1 MYASARFAKDQNQG
15 GRIKWSR
22 AFRKQDAADFGHIHH
37 PPRFGAALPNSW
49 ARQARGGGI
58 DFTPFPNTK
67 SMSYFDCDK
76 IRYEG
81 PSSKN
86 PLAFKH
92 YNPDEVIDGKTMKDH
107 LRFAA
112 PYWHVM
118 RNELGDPFGG
128 GTARMPWDDKSNS
141 VENALKRVDVF
152 FEFLDKIGIDFYCWH
167 DRDIAPEL
175 ENLAASNA
183 ALDKVVARLKEKQQ
197 ETGVQLLW
205 GTACLF
211 SHPRYAQG
219 AATSP
224 NANVY
229 AYAAAQVKKA
239 LECTHE
245 LKGLGYT
252 FWGGREGY
260 ATLLNTNMKRELDH
274 LGAFLH
280 MAVDHAK
287 KIGFTGPF
295 YIEPKPRE
303 PSTHQYDSDAAAC
316 LNFLREYGLMDYFKL
331 NIETNHATLAGHTM
345 EHELTVSANAGMLGS
360 IDANRGDTLIGWD
373 TDQFPTDIYL
383 CTQVMLVVLG
393 MGGFTTGGLN
403 FDAKRRRESHDPIDL
418 MHAHIG
424 GMDAFARGLKI
435 ASAIRK
441 DGRLGDFVKARY
453 STFDSGIGA
462 KVEAG
467 QCSFEE
473 LEKFAL
479 ANGEP
484 SLDSGRQ
491 EMLENLLNEFI

>member
-1 MYASARFAKDQNQG
+1 MQ
-15 GRIKWSR
+15 
-22 AFRKQDAADFGHIHH
+22 
-37 PPRFGAALPNSW
+37 
-49 ARQARGGGI
+49 
-58 DFTPFPNTK
+58 
-67 SMSYFDCDK
+67 YFDCDK
-76 IRYEG
+76 IQYEG

-92 YNPDEVIDGKTMKDH
+92 YNPDELIDGKPMKDH

-118 RNELGDPFGG
+118 RNELADPFGG
-128 GTARMPWDDKSNS
+128 GTAQMPWDDGSNS
-141 VENALKRVDVF
+141 TENALNRIDVF
-152 FEFLDKIGIDFYCWH
+152 FEFLDKIGIDYYCWH

-175 ENLAASNA
+175 GDLAASNK
-183 ALDKVVARLKEKQQ
+183 ALDAVVAKLKDKQA
-197 ETGVQLLW
+197 ETGVKLLW

-211 SHPRYAQG
+211 SHPRYSQG
-219 AATSP
+219 GATSP
-224 NANVY
+224 DANVF

-239 LECTHE
+239 LECTKE
-245 LKGLGYT
+245 LDGLGYT

-274 LGAFLH
+274 LAAFLH

-287 KIGFTGPF
+287 KIGFDGPF

-303 PSTHQYDSDAAAC
+303 PSTHQYDSDSAAC
-316 LNFLREYGLMDYFKL
+316 LNFLREYDLMEKFRL

-345 EHELTVSANAGMLGS
+345 EHELTVAMNAGMLGS
-360 IDANRGDTLIGWD
+360 IDANRGDELIGWD

-383 CTQVMLVVLG
+383 TTQVMLCVLE

-403 FDAKRRRESHDPIDL
+403 FDAKRRRESHEPIDL

-435 ASAIRK
+435 ADAIRK
-441 DGRLGDFVKARY
+441 DGRLAGFVKDRY
-453 STFDSGIGA
+453 SSFDSGIGA

-467 QCSFEE
+467 QVSFED
-473 LEKFAL
+473 LEKYAL
-479 ANGEP
+479 ENAEP
-484 SLDSGRQ
+484 QLASGRQ
-491 EMLENLLNEFI
+491 EMLENLVNEFL